1 MCGDGKEVYRDLGD
15 ERLQVYYAWAR
26 RKYDERRVEQRERD
40 LRMRPVIIG
49 EYERD

>member
-1 MCGDGKEVYRDLGD
+1 MCDKASFRDPGD

-40 LRMRPVIIG
+40 LRMRPVIIE
-49 EYERD
+49 EYERE